1 MPATQLLVTGAPAAP
16 FLGHTCGHGMSS
28 AWGSSFTHKRG
39 FLSPVC
45 IHCPAASA
53 SHSRWP
59 APLLMELPSSVDSRR
74 GGHPAGA
81 RGLQP
86 HVTELCGGCTARRG
100 GGQSRARAPRPHRG
114 PTPSTLPGHP
124 AQARPGP
131 GQHLPPSGHPESSRH
146 PQACLSTE
154 APPLNPGVL
163 AGSPHPQASSGR
175 AARPP
180 EMPPASLHL
189 HASAP
194 SFSGVL
200 WVLQTAGVTGQR

>member
-1 MPATQLLVTGAPAAP
+1 MPATQLLVTRAPSAP
-16 FLGHTCGHGMSS
+16 FLGHTCGHRTSS
-28 AWGSSFTHKRG
+28 VWGSSFTHKRG

-45 IHCPAASA
+45 IHCPPASA
-53 SHSRWP
+53 SHSRRP

-74 GGHPAGA
+74 GGRPAGA

-86 HVTELCGGCTARRG
+86 HVTELW
-100 GGQSRARAPRPHRG
+100 GQAELGQGPSSSQG
-114 PTPSTLPGHP
+114 PTPPTFPGHP

-154 APPLNPGVL
+154 APPLSPGVL
-163 AGSPHPQASSGR
+163 AGSPPPQASWGR

-180 EMPPASLHL
+180 EMAPASLHL
-189 HASAP
+189 RASAP
-194 SFSGVL
+194 FFSGVL